1 MKRVVTLLALLRAV
15 EFGAAQE
22 AFAQAAADTSASLQ
36 KDALNLFLDCD
47 FYCDFDFIRT
57 EIPYVNYV
65 RDRKEAQLHV
75 LITTQRTGSGGREHT
90 LSLIGQH
97 NFAGLNDTLK
107 YVSQQ
112 IDTDDTMRKGLV
124 RVLQIGLL
132 RYVSKTP
139 QVEHLAVTYNKPKAE
154 SKVVDKWDYW
164 VFSLSTQ
171 GYFNAEKSAQ
181 FISLYGNL
189 SARRVTS
196 ALKISL
202 QLYGNYNESSF
213 DLGERNVSSF
223 SRSKGMSALLVKS
236 LGEHWSVGGTAGVY
250 SSTYSNL
257 QNAGELAPALEY
269 NLFPYS
275 QSTRRQLRF
284 LYKPG
289 WNRRSYEEITIYDKS
304 QETLW
309 EESLELTLEL
319 KQTWGTV
326 ETSLEGSHY
335 FHDFS
340 KNRLEL
346 YSQLSL
352 QLFKG
357 VSFDLYG
364 SFSLIHDQLS
374 LPQGGATSE
383 EILLQRKQLATQY
396 NYFGSIGVS
405 YTFGSIYNN
414 VVNPRLGN

>member
-1 MKRVVTLLALLRAV
+1 MKTTIPLLTMMLAV
-15 EFGAAQE
+15 NLIAAQ
-22 AFAQAAADTSASLQ
+22 APPDTTATAQ
-36 KDALNLFLDCD
+36 KDALNIYLDCD
-47 FYCDFDFIRT
+47 SHCDFDYIRT

-75 LITTQRTGSGGREHT
+75 LITTQRTGSGGREHA

-97 NFAGLNDTLK
+97 HFAGLNDTLR

-112 IDTDDTMRKGLV
+112 TDTDDTIRKGLV
-124 RVLQIGLL
+124 RVLKIGLV

-139 QVEHLAVTYNKPKAE
+139 FVERLAVTYDKPASE
-154 SKVVDKWDYW
+154 SKVNDKWDYW
-164 VFSLSTQ
+164 VFSFSTH
-171 GYFNAEKSAQ
+171 GYFNGEKSAR
-181 FISLYGNL
+181 FISLFGDL
-189 SARRVTS
+189 SARRVTA

-202 QLYGNYNESSF
+202 QVYGNYNESSF
-213 DLGERNVSSF
+213 DLGPRTISSF
-223 SRSKGMSALLVKS
+223 SRSKGGSALLVKS
-236 LGEHWSVGGTAGVY
+236 LGEHWSVGGYGNVY
-250 SSTYSNL
+250 SSTYSNIKS
-257 QNAGELAPALEY
+257 AGDFSPALEY

-275 QSTRRQLRF
+275 QSTRRQLRL
-284 LYKPG
+284 LYMPG
-289 WNRRSYEEITIYDKS
+289 WNYRSYEEITIYEKRE
-304 QETLW
+304 ETLFD
-309 EESLELTLEL
+309 ESLELSLES

-326 ETSLEGSHY
+326 EASLEGSHY
-335 FHDFS
+335 LHDFS

-346 YSQLSL
+346 YGQLSL

-357 VSFDLYG
+357 VSFELYG

-374 LPQGGATSE
+374 LPQGGATPE

-414 VVNPRLGN
+414 VVNPRFGN

>member
-1 MKRVVTLLALLRAV
+1 MQKAIVLLAMMLATDFTTAGHV
-15 EFGAAQE
+15 
-22 AFAQAAADTSASLQ
+22 FAQTEADTSANAQ
-36 KDALNLFLDCD
+36 KDALNIYLDCD
-47 FYCDFDFIRT
+47 YYCDFDYIRT

-75 LITTQRTGSGGREHT
+75 LITTQRTGSGGHEHT

-97 NFAGLNDTLK
+97 HFAGLNDTLK

-112 IDTDDTMRKGLV
+112 TDTDDAIRKGLV
-124 RVLQIGLL
+124 RVLKIGLV

-139 QVEHLAVTYNKPKAE
+139 FVEHLAVTYDKPATE
-154 SKVVDKWDYW
+154 SKVIDKWDYW
-164 VFSLSTQ
+164 VFSFSTH
-171 GYFNAEKSAQ
+171 GYFNGEKSAR
-181 FISLYGNL
+181 FISIFGNL
-189 SARRVTS
+189 SARRVTA

-202 QLYGNYNESSF
+202 QAYGNYNESSF
-213 DLGERNVSSF
+213 DLGERTVASF
-223 SRSKGMSALLVKS
+223 SRSKGGSALLVKS
-236 LGEHWSVGGTAGVY
+236 LGEHWSVGGSGSVY
-250 SSTYSNL
+250 SSTYSNIK
-257 QNAGELAPALEY
+257 NAGEFSAALEY

-289 WNRRSYEEITIYDKS
+289 WTRRSYEEPTIYDKRE
-304 QETLW
+304 ETLFD
-309 EESLELTLEL
+309 ESLELALES

-326 ETSLEGSHY
+326 EASLEGSHY
-335 FHDFS
+335 FHDFT

-346 YSQLSL
+346 YGQLSL
-352 QLFKG
+352 QLLKG
-357 VSFDLYG
+357 VSFELYG
-364 SFSLIHDQLS
+364 AFSLIHDQLS

-414 VVNPRLGN
+414 VVNPRFGN